1 MDVSGFWLGSKV
13 DSSVWTVHIYKKT
26 KRSAQ
31 LQAMLNDHPTVKKNL
46 KTKKKIISEI
56 IDYQWFREI
65 VLAAGA
71 DDVGFVEIDRE

>member
-1 MDVSGFWLGSKV
+1 
-13 DSSVWTVHIYKKT
+13 
-26 KRSAQ
+26 
-31 LQAMLNDHPTVKKNL
+31 MLNDHPTVKKNL